1 MMQATRPVPP
11 LTDLRPDLESHPT
24 LLAAVAKACAKEA
37 AARQQTAGAL
47 REELAAALGPAFMIP
62 PGATPAP
69 LGSGASLSPAPPP
82 GPANWDRPTGPGEQP
97 AISRR
102 IASAAVEAAR
112 GTFASVRR
120 NPRAFA
126 AAAVALAFLAA
137 LAGAGAWRH
146 GRAAKQAR
154 SLLASNHAGEAR
166 AVLDDAL
173 EHRPEDPELLLLRAH
188 ALHKVAGRTGDA
200 IEAYAAARA
209 RGPLDAEALENLVGD
224 LGRERSL
231 ADRAAKLLREDAAR
245 ALPGVLRAAS
255 TATGAHRLRALAL
268 ARDLG
273 AEDQIDRVQAY
284 AGLLAD
290 PDCETRRA
298 AARRLGELG
307 DPAALL
313 ALRRAAQAKTELKGT
328 GFFSKP
334 KQVPACGAPDAD
346 AAARRIEAS
355 RLPDPSAPPS
365 PVPSP
370 SP

>member
-1 MMQATRPVPP
+1 MMQATKPVPP

-37 AARQQTAGAL
+37 SARQQTAGAL
-47 REELAAALGPAFMIP
+47 REELAAALGPAFMLP

-69 LGSGASLSPAPPP
+69 AGSGASLSPAPPP

-245 ALPGVLRAAS
+245 ALPGVLRAAT

-307 DPAALL
+307 DPAALP
-313 ALRRAAQAKTELKGT
+313 ALRRAALARTEVKGT
-328 GFFSKP
+328 FFSKP
-334 KQVPACGAPDAD
+334 KQVPACGAPEAD

-365 PVPSP
+365 PSP